1 MGFERRKG
9 GRLEVKIPATY
20 KIVCDGKEEILL
32 EGEAL
37 IRNISKDGM
46 CLSVEISHA
55 KTMGDLLKNKYQL
68 LVEFILPSSAKIIKP
83 LSKIVWTEDLNES
96 EQSKYN
102 MGLYFIEFDE
112 NERKA
117 LIDFLNIE
125 YMKHKRS
132 S

>member
-1 MGFERRKG
+1 MAFERRKG
-9 GRLEVKIPATY
+9 GRIEVKIPATY
-20 KIVCDGKEEILL
+20 KIICDGEEEVLL

-46 CLSVEISHA
+46 CLSVEVSHA

-68 LVEFILPSSAKIIKP
+68 LVEFHLPSSAKIIKP
-83 LSKIVWTEDLNES
+83 LSKIIWTEDIKES
-96 EQSKYN
+96 DQNKYSL
-102 MGLYFIEFDE
+102 GLYFVEFDE
-112 NERKA
+112 KERRE
-117 LIDFLNIE
+117 LLEFLNIE

>member
-9 GRLEVKIPATY
+9 NRVEVKIPATY
-20 KIVCDGKEEILL
+20 KIICDGKEEVLL
-32 EGEAL
+32 QGEAL

-55 KTMGDLLKNKYQL
+55 KTMGDLLKNKYEL
-68 LVEFILPSSAKIIKP
+68 LVEFTLPSSAKIIKP
-83 LSKIVWTEDLNES
+83 LSKIVWTEDLKDSES
-96 EQSKYN
+96 GKYN
-102 MGLYFIEFDE
+102 LGIYFVVFDE
-112 NERKA
+112 NERKE
-117 LIDFLNIE
+117 LLDFLNIE

>member
-1 MGFERRKG
+1 MGFERRKD
-9 GRLEVKIPATY
+9 GRVEVKIPATY
-20 KIVCDGKEEILL
+20 KIVCDGEEEVLL

-68 LVEFILPSSAKIIKP
+68 KVEFCLPSSAKFIKP
-83 LSKIVWTEDLNES
+83 LSKIVWTEDLAYQENS
-96 EQSKYN
+96 QYN
-102 MGLYFIEFDE
+102 MGIYFVEFDE
-112 NERKA
+112 SERKE
-117 LIDFLNIE
+117 LLDFLNLE